1 MRKILAGLLSGLV
14 LFLLCGQVQAI
25 AEQKHGSNNATT
37 DSEKPAL
44 TPDQI
49 RQIREQLKEIGD
61 LVSDPKA
68 ATEAKTEAKK
78 EEPKKNMADVA
89 DKALSLLS
97 GYVGIVAGV
106 MTKIAPEVWR
116 IMVRQ
121 QYANA
126 VATPFV
132 PLALLGFLAIYMA
145 VIVRWWDKTEVEK
158 RNDCDEKTQ
167 RLWFVNIIPFIL
179 FFIFGIWAAIEL
191 TSSVRM
197 LINPEYYAFRD
208 LVHILLNR
216 GGLNP

>member
-1 MRKILAGLLSGLV
+1 MRRILAGLLSALV
-14 LFLLCGQVQAI
+14 LLLLCGQVQAI
-25 AEQKHGSNNATT
+25 AEQKQGNVTAT

-44 TPDQI
+44 TPDQV

-68 ATEAKTEAKK
+68 ATEAKK
-78 EEPKKNMADVA
+78 EEPKKNMAEVA

-126 VATPFV
+126 VAAPFV
-132 PLALLGFLAIYMA
+132 PLALIGFLAIYMV
-145 VIVRWWDKTEVEK
+145 VIVRWWDKTEMEK
-158 RNDCDEKTQ
+158 RSDSDEKPL
-167 RLWFVNIIPFIL
+167 RLYLVNIIPFAL
-179 FFIFGIWAAIEL
+179 FFIFGIWAAFKL
-191 TSSVRM
+191 TSSVQM

-216 GGLNP
+216 GGFNP